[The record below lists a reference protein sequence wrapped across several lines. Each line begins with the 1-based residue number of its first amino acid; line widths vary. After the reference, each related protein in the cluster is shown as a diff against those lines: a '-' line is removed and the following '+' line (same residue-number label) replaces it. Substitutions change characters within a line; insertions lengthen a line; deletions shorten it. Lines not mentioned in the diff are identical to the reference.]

1 MQSGSHFF
9 EGYKK
14 FCYVFGRSLDLNPN
28 PSVARTLYQV
38 DAEMTPGMF
47 VSIWVMS
54 TILVTGLLL
63 GISFVLFYFPFS
75 PFSTEDPWLYIFLLT
90 ATGAVVSGGGF
101 PFYLQNQI
109 SNKKMDI
116 ERKLPYAL
124 SFMSILSSS
133 GATPLEI
140 IRRVGREDYGHISNE
155 FKKVLFR
162 TDVLGE
168 DAVTAMHSLVNNTPS
183 EIFRDICIDI
193 TNIIYSGGGL
203 KSYLEAKSKELMASR
218 RQIYR
223 EFVDSLAVY
232 AEGYLG
238 GIIMIITLAVLGIV
252 ISGALGIDFGPLTP
266 TQTFDVLIYV
276 VTPVVNIIFLAML
289 GVKYSTTP

>member
-1 MQSGSHFF
+1 M
-9 EGYKK
+9 
-14 FCYVFGRSLDLNPN
+14 DPN
-28 PSVARTLYQV
+28 PHISRTLYQV

-47 VSIWVMS
+47 ISIWITT
-54 TILVTGLLL
+54 TILVTGLAF
-63 GISFVLFYFPFS
+63 GISLAIFWLPIS
-75 PFSTEDPWLYIFLLT
+75 PFSTESPWLYVLLLT
-90 ATGAVVSGGGF
+90 GVAAVMTGGGF

-133 GATPLEI
+133 GATPLDI
-140 IRRVGREDYGHISNE
+140 IRRIGREDYGHISNE

-183 EIFRDICIDI
+183 ESFRDICIDI

-203 KSYLEAKSKELMASR
+203 KGYLETKSKELMANR
-218 RQIYR
+218 RQIYK
-223 EFVDSLAVY
+223 EFVESLSVY

-252 ISGALGIDFGPLTP
+252 ISGALGIEFGPLTP
-266 TQTFDVLIYV
+266 AQTFDILVYV

>member
-1 MQSGSHFF
+1 MQSHHLFD
-9 EGYKK
+9 GYKK
-14 FCYVFGRSLDLNPN
+14 FCYIFGRTLDLNPN

-47 VSIWVMS
+47 ISIWVVS
-54 TILVTGLLL
+54 TALVTGIFL
-63 GISFVLFYFPFS
+63 GISLLLFYFPFS
-75 PFSTEDPWLYIFLLT
+75 PFSTDDPWLYMFLLT
-90 ATGAVVSGGGF
+90 GTGAVVSGGGF

-168 DAVTAMHSLVNNTPS
+168 DAVTAMHSLVSNTPS

-218 RQIYR
+218 RQIYK
-223 EFVDSLAVY
+223 EFVESLAVY

-252 ISGALGIDFGPLTP
+252 ISGALGIDFGLLTP
-266 TQTFDVLIYV
+266 SQTFNVLIYI